1 MDIIKQIAAELSIRT
16 EQVERTV
23 ELLDGGNTIP
33 FIARYRKEAT
43 GELDETVIRSLAE
56 RLSYLRSLAERK
68 ADISRLIAEQGNSR
82 TTTSIAKAF
91 SLQELDDIYRPYG
104 PNGVPYRKGKG
115 LEPWQKNCWNRDQR
129 R

>member
-1 MDIIKQIAAELSIRT
+1 
-16 EQVERTV
+16 VERTV

-82 TTTSIAKAF
+82 MNLPQVSPKLFPCRNWTTFTAPTDPNAYTRF
-91 SLQELDDIYRPYG
+91 YRQ
-104 PNGVPYRKGKG
+104 GKG
-115 LEPWQKNCWNRDQR
+115 SGTPSRKTAGTGTNGDRETGRTFSQ
-129 R
+129 

>member
-68 ADISRLIAEQGNSR
+68 ADISPSSLSRGNSW
-82 TTTSIAKAF
+82 TNPATSIAKAF
-91 SLQELDDIYRPYG
+91 SLQELDDIYRPYR
-104 PNGVPYRKGKG
+104 PKRRTRLSPRKGS
-115 LEPWQKNCWNRDQR
+115 EP
-129 R
+129 